1 MHCSDTIPDPTPGL
15 RKRPF
20 WKKPHLLLLTV
31 PTLFFFAFLV
41 LPLLYMLVVSFLKY
55 QPMKIYVP
63 QITVEN
69 YLRFIGDPFYRKVLW
84 YTLKLSFA
92 VTFFSLLIG
101 YPLAYFLARTQSRRK
116 GMYLF
121 LLLVPLM
128 VGIIVRT
135 YGWIVIMG
143 KNGLINNFLI
153 ALSII
158 DRPIQ
163 ILFTHTA
170 VLVGIVEVLLP
181 YMVLPIVS
189 SIQKIPFSLEEA
201 ASSLGANR
209 WSVLYRIVVPQS
221 LPGVISG
228 SVLVFTLTA
237 GAIVTPALLGGPQI
251 HTMGT
256 VIFQLM
262 VSTLNWPFGSAS
274 AFVLL
279 VTEFVIVFLS
289 INLLLPITRK
299 GKKV

>member
-1 MHCSDTIPDPTPGL
+1 MNASNTLPDLTGIP
-15 RKRPF
+15 RKIPF
-20 WKKPHLLLLTV
+20 WKKPHLLLLSG
-31 PTLFFFAFLV
+31 PTLFFFLFLV
-41 LPLLYMLVVSFLKY
+41 LPLFFMLVVSFFKY

-63 QITVEN
+63 QITVDS

-92 VTFFSLLIG
+92 VTFLSLLVG

-116 GMYLF
+116 GLYLF

-135 YGWIVIMG
+135 YGWIVILG
-143 KNGLINNFLI
+143 KNGLINNLLM

-158 DRPIQ
+158 ERPIP

-209 WSVLYRIVVPQS
+209 WSVLGRVVLPQS

-274 AFVLL
+274 AFILL
-279 VTEFVIVFLS
+279 IMEFAIVFGAIS
-289 INLLLPITRK
+289 LLLPITRR

>member
-1 MHCSDTIPDPTPGL
+1 
-15 RKRPF
+15 
-20 WKKPHLLLLTV
+20 V
-31 PTLFFFAFLV
+31 PTLFFFIFLV
-41 LPLLYMLVVSFLKY
+41 LPLFFMLVVSFLKY
-55 QPMKIYVP
+55 KPMQIYTA
-63 QITVEN
+63 QITVES

-92 VTFFSLLIG
+92 VTFFSLLMG

-135 YGWIVIMG
+135 YGWIVILG
-143 KNGLINNFLI
+143 KNGLINNLLI
-153 ALSII
+153 ALSIVHQ
-158 DRPIQ
+158 PIQ

-170 VLVGIVEVLLP
+170 VLIGIVEVLLP

-209 WSVLYRIVVPQS
+209 WSVLYRVVIPQS

-256 VIFQLM
+256 VIYQLM

-274 AFVLL
+274 AFILL
-279 VTEFVIVFLS
+279 VMEFAIVLLS